1 MKIIQSL
8 MWSVAFVGTVG
19 CGSDGGGGSGP
30 TSGFDDQALVVDF
43 ADQVVVP
50 TYTLLEQRIGSL
62 ETAVDALATNP
73 TAETFKAA
81 QDAWIAARQ
90 PWEQSEGFLFGPVD
104 AYGYDPAMDSWP
116 VNTTD
121 LDAVLASGSAFTP
134 EYVGNLQETQ
144 KGFHTIEYLLFG
156 VGRKKTVADLTPR
169 ELSYVSAIA
178 AELTEIA
185 TALESSWTDGVDGR
199 PPYRDIFANAGQ
211 PGNTSYPSRL
221 AAVQEILDGIIGICD
236 EVANG
241 KIAGPYDAHDPT
253 LVESQFAF
261 NSITDFQDNLRS
273 VENVYSGGVPAAGTS
288 GKGLSAYVA
297 ERDSALDARVK
308 SELAAAIEAIGAIP
322 PPFRDAIVTPS
333 SYSAIEAAQAAV
345 RKVHDTLQ
353 RDVRP
358 LVQE

>member
-1 MKIIQSL
+1 MQIRQLFLSL
-8 MWSVAFVGTVG
+8 FLVGAAG
-19 CGSDGGGGSGP
+19 CLSDGGGGSSSAP
-30 TSGFDDQALVVDF
+30 AFDDKQLVVDF

-50 TYTLLEQRIGSL
+50 TYTLLQSRAGAL
-62 ETAVDALATNP
+62 ATAVDALAANP
-73 TAETFKAA
+73 TAETFTAA
-81 QDAWIAARQ
+81 RDAWIAARQ

-104 AYGYDPAMDSWP
+104 TFGYDPAMDSWP

-156 VGRKKTVADLTPR
+156 VGQKKVVTDLTPR
-169 ELSYVSAIA
+169 EMEYMTSIA
-178 AELTEIA
+178 AELAQIA
-185 TALESSWTDGVDGR
+185 TALKSSWTDSVDGR
-199 PPYRDIFANAGQ
+199 PPYRDLLANAGQ
-211 PGNTSYPSRL
+211 SGNTSYPSL
-221 AAVQEILDGIIGICD
+221 VGAVQEILDGVIGICD

-241 KIAGPYDAHDPT
+241 KIADPYDAHDPT

-273 VENVYSGGVPAAGTS
+273 VENIYTGSVAAAGTR
-288 GKGLSAYVA
+288 GNGLSTYVA
-297 ERDSALDARVK
+297 KRDSELDARVK
-308 SELAAAIEAIGAIP
+308 SEITAAIAAIGAIP
-322 PPFRDAIVTPS
+322 QPFRDAVTTPS
-333 SYSAIEAAQAAV
+333 SYNAIEAAQAAV
-345 RKVHDTLQ
+345 RKLHDTLQ